1 MELEQARFNMI
12 EQQIRPWDVLD
23 QKVLDL
29 LARIPR
35 EDFVP
40 PESRRLAYADTAIP
54 IGEGEVMM
62 HPKLEGRMLQAR
74 DLHPTDVVLEVG
86 TGSGYVTALLASE
99 TRHVYSVDIHPRLQE
114 AAARRLADHGI
125 ENVTLESGDAAQ
137 GWDKH
142 GLCYDVI
149 VITGS
154 LPVLPE
160 SFQQTLNRGGRLFAV
175 VGEAPVMEAVLLRRV
190 GEHQHDISREDL
202 FETEVPP
209 LRNAPQPR
217 RFVF

>member
-23 QKVLDL
+23 QRVLDL
-29 LARIPR
+29 LAEVPR

-40 PESRRLAYADTAIP
+40 EDYRRLAYADIAVP

-62 HPKLEGRMLQAR
+62 HPKLEARMLQAV

-86 TGSGYVTALLASE
+86 TGSGYVTALLARA
-99 TRHVYSVDIHPRLQE
+99 TRHVYSVEIHPTLSQ
-114 AAARRLADHGI
+114 AAAGRLTAHGL
-125 ENVTLESGDAAQ
+125 ENVTLETGDASQ
-137 GWDKH
+137 GWDQH
-142 GLCYDVI
+142 ELRYDVI

-154 LPVLPE
+154 LPQLPE
-160 SFQQTLNRGGRLFAV
+160 SFQHMLNRGGRLFAV
-175 VGEAPVMEAVLLRRV
+175 VGESPVMEAILVRRV
-190 GEHQHDISREDL
+190 GPHAHDFSREAL

-209 LRNAPQPR
+209 LRNAPKPR

>member
-1 MELEQARFNMI
+1 M
-12 EQQIRPWDVLD
+12 LD

-29 LARIPR
+29 LAQIPR

-40 PESRRLAYADTAIP
+40 PDYRRLAYADTAIP

-62 HPKLEGRMLQAR
+62 HPKLEGRMLQAL

-86 TGSGYVTALLASE
+86 TGSGYVTALLASV

-114 AAARRLADHGI
+114 EASARLAAHGI
-125 ENVTLESGDAAQ
+125 ENVTLESGDAAR

-149 VITGS
+149 VLTGS
-154 LPVLPE
+154 LPLLPE
-160 SFQQTLNRGGRLFAV
+160 TFQNTLNRGGRLFAV
-175 VGEAPVMEAVLLRRV
+175 VGEAPVMEAVLMRRV
-190 GEHQHDISREDL
+190 GEHQHDIGREDL

-209 LRNAPQPR
+209 LRNAPRPR

>member
-29 LARIPR
+29 LAQIPR

-40 PESRRLAYADTAIP
+40 PDYRRLAYADTAIP

-62 HPKLEGRMLQAR
+62 HPKLEGRMLQAL

-86 TGSGYVTALLASE
+86 TGSGYVTALLASV

-114 AAARRLADHGI
+114 EASARLAAHGI
-125 ENVTLESGDAAQ
+125 ENVTLESGDAAR

-149 VITGS
+149 VLTGS
-154 LPVLPE
+154 LPLLPE
-160 SFQQTLNRGGRLFAV
+160 TFQNTLNRGGRLFAV
-175 VGEAPVMEAVLLRRV
+175 VGEAPVMEAVLMRRV
-190 GEHQHDISREDL
+190 GEHQHDIGREDL

-209 LRNAPQPR
+209 LRNAPRPR

>member
-29 LARIPR
+29 LAQIPR

-40 PESRRLAYADTAIP
+40 PDYRRLAYADTAIP

-62 HPKLEGRMLQAR
+62 HPKLEGRMLQAL

-86 TGSGYVTALLASE
+86 TGSGYVTALLASV

-114 AAARRLADHGI
+114 EAAARLAAHGI

-149 VITGS
+149 AITGS
-154 LPVLPE
+154 LPLLPE
-160 SFQQTLNRGGRLFAV
+160 TFQNTLNRGGRLFTV
-175 VGEAPVMEAVLLRRV
+175 VGEAPVMEAILMRRI

-202 FETEVPP
+202 FETELPA
-209 LRNAPQPR
+209 LRNAPRPR